1 MPTTCLLLPLVVPTD
16 SSVAAF
22 PAYWAIQDPG
32 RKVFPSTCKHGCLWP
47 LSVWFSEEIG
57 RIWFA
62 EGAAPSYACP
72 GGMQGRASLS
82 SLSSTLYVVK
92 QVSAWYFDLK

>member
-1 MPTTCLLLPLVVPTD
+1 MIICPTTCLYPPLVVPTD
-16 SSVAAF
+16 SSIAVF
-22 PAYWAIQDPG
+22 PAEWAIQNPG
-32 RKVFPSTCKHGCLWP
+32 RKVFPSTCKHGCLWL

-57 RIWFA
+57 QDLVLQRVQ
-62 EGAAPSYACP
+62 APFHACP

-92 QVSAWYFDLK
+92 